1 MAKVAGTALRFYGNT
16 GSYAVPTYTAM
27 GGETGVTLNLN
38 ESTTDVTDKDSAG
51 WKETLAGVKDWN
63 AACTCHYEA
72 GDAAGD
78 QIEDDMI
85 ASTLAKCQIKT
96 INSKVYSG
104 DCRYTS
110 MTWGANHD
118 GAVSFGFTA
127 EGTGALGKA

>member
-16 GSYAVPTYTAM
+16 ASFATPTYTAI

-38 ESTTDVTDKDSAG
+38 EASIDITDKDSAG
-51 WKETLAGVKDWN
+51 WKETLAGIKDWN
-63 AACTCHYEA
+63 AAVTCHYEA

-85 ASTLAKCQIKT
+85 ASTLAKCQVKT

-104 DCRYTS
+104 TCRYTS
-110 MTWGANHD
+110 MSWGANHD

-127 EGTGALGKA
+127 EGTGVLDKT

>member
-1 MAKVAGTALRFYGNT
+1 MAKVAGTAFRYYGNT
-16 GSYAVPTYTAM
+16 GSYAAPTYTAM

-38 ESTTDVTDKDSAG
+38 ESPIDVTDKDSAMF
-51 WKETLAGVKDWN
+51 KETLAGIKDWS

-104 DCRYTS
+104 DCRYTA
-110 MTWGANHD
+110 MTWGASHD
-118 GAVSFGFTA
+118 GAVSFSFTA
-127 EGTGALGKA
+127 EGTGALDKT